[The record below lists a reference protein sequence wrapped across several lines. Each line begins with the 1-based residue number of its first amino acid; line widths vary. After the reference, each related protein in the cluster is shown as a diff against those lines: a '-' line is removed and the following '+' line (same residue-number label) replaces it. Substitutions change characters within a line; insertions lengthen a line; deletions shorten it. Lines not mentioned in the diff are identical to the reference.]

1 MKKKVI
7 IGVSVVAVVIIAV
20 VLCLFLNKDKKD
32 KKVVDTAKVKSVE
45 VRFKTESVT
54 LESDKAK
61 ELTKAIDDAK
71 LKSKDGNIPKG
82 WVYQITIVHDNGD
95 KDVLTIVDDT
105 TLVYNDKLYSGSGI
119 TIALL
124 DRLSGIKRQ

>member
-20 VLCLFLNKDKKD
+20 VLCLFLN
-32 KKVVDTAKVKSVE
+32 
-45 VRFKTESVT
+45 
-54 LESDKAK
+54 KAK

-105 TLVYNDKLYSGSGI
+105 TLVY
-119 TIALL
+119 
-124 DRLSGIKRQ
+124 

>member
-20 VLCLFLNKDKKD
+20 VLCLFLNKDKK
-32 KKVVDTAKVKSVE
+32 VVDTAKVKSVE
-45 VRFKTESVT
+45 VKFKTESVT

-71 LKSKDGNIPKG
+71 LKSKDGDIPKG

-119 TIALL
+119 TLALL

>member
-20 VLCLFLNKDKKD
+20 VLCLFLNKD

-71 LKSKDGNIPKG
+71 LKSKDGDIPKG

-119 TIALL
+119 TLALL

>member
-20 VLCLFLNKDKKD
+20 VLCLFLNKD

-71 LKSKDGNIPKG
+71 LKSKDGDIPKG

-119 TIALL
+119 TLELL

>member
-20 VLCLFLNKDKKD
+20 VLCLFLNKD

-61 ELTKAIDDAK
+61 VLTKAIDDAK
-71 LKSKDGNIPKG
+71 LKSKDGDIPKG

-119 TIALL
+119 TLALL

>member
-20 VLCLFLNKDKKD
+20 VLCLFLNKDKK
-32 KKVVDTAKVKSVE
+32 VVDTAKVKSVE
-45 VRFKTESVT
+45 VKFKTESVT

-71 LKSKDGNIPKG
+71 LKSKDGDIPKG

-119 TIALL
+119 TLELL

>member
-20 VLCLFLNKDKKD
+20 VLCLFLNKD

-71 LKSKDGNIPKG
+71 LKSKDGDIPKG

-119 TIALL
+119 TLELL
-124 DRLSGIKRQ
+124 HRLSGIKRQ

>member
-7 IGVSVVAVVIIAV
+7 IGVSVVVVVVIIAV
-20 VLCLFLNKDKKD
+20 VLCLFLNKDKK
-32 KKVVDTAKVKSVE
+32 VVDTAKVKSVE
-45 VRFKTESVT
+45 VKFKTESVT
-54 LESDKAK
+54 LESDKAE

-71 LKSKDGNIPKG
+71 LKSKDGDIPKG

-95 KDVLTIVDDT
+95 KDVLSIVDDT

-119 TIALL
+119 TLELL

>member
-20 VLCLFLNKDKKD
+20 VLCLFLNKD

-71 LKSKDGNIPKG
+71 LKSKDGDIPKG

-105 TLVYNDKLYSGSGI
+105 TLVYNDKLCSGSGI
-119 TIALL
+119 TLELL
-124 DRLSGIKRQ
+124 NRLSGIKRQ